1 LVLVVSAESL
11 VLLILVVLV
20 AGLLRSHADIL
31 RLLHDHGIVPDEE
44 PAPVPP
50 GASVPVPAPAMT
62 RPSSAAV
69 SVPAPDVAGLS
80 PEGEMVAVGV
90 GARPTMLAFLS
101 SGCGTCAAFWARLA
115 DGAEEEL
122 EPFRVVVVTM
132 DAARESE
139 SALRQL
145 RPAHLPVVMS
155 AEGWEAYDVPGSP
168 YFVAVEGGVVR
179 GQGTASTWDQLISL
193 VRQAAADATL
203 PALTGRNTTRQREE
217 RADAELA
224 AAGIRPGD
232 PRLYPTTPVSRP
244 PS

>member
-31 RLLHDHGIVPDEE
+31 RLLHDHGIVPGDEQA
-44 PAPVPP
+44 PPTAPV
-50 GASVPVPAPAMT
+50 AVAAPTLA
-62 RPSSAAV
+62 RVSS
-69 SVPAPDVAGLS
+69 SSGSLGAPDLAGLS
-80 PEGEMVAVGV
+80 PEGEAVAVGV
-90 GARPTMLAFLS
+90 GNRPTMLAFLS
-101 SGCGTCAAFWARLA
+101 SGCGTCAAFWGRLA
-115 DGAEEEL
+115 DGADAEL

-132 DAARESE
+132 DPARESE

-145 RPAHLPVVMS
+145 RPAQLPVVMS
-155 AEGWEAYDVPGSP
+155 AEAWEAYDVPGSP
-168 YFVAVEGGVVR
+168 YFVAVEAGVVR
-179 GQGTASTWDQLISL
+179 GQGTASTWEQLISL
-193 VRQAAADATL
+193 VQQAAADATL
-203 PALTGRNTTRQREE
+203 PALSGRNTTRRREE